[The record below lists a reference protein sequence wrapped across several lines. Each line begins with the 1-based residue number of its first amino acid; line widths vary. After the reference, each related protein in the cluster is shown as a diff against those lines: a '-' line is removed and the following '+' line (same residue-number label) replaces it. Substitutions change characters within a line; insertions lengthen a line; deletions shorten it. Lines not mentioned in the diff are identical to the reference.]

1 MALKEADTANRSN
14 TLVADVMDNN
24 TGVLGMENKT
34 IDGESGEVKI
44 VVVKNSNTFRCV
56 NQYVSFDPNV
66 YCAQT
71 KHRHRCP

>member
-34 IDGESGEVKI
+34 IDGESGEV
-44 VVVKNSNTFRCV
+44 
-56 NQYVSFDPNV
+56 
-66 YCAQT
+66 
-71 KHRHRCP
+71 